1 MDIKEI
7 LTLSDVD
14 EKIKKLKERKTPLPD
29 AEGLKA
35 DWNHYKHEIHT
46 DIVKYPKRKVLKEE
60 AKDIYDEKLGRKVH
74 TDAEYEEEDIN
85 RISVP
90 IEQDIV
96 NIHTA
101 FTVGTEPKLDCT
113 PNNDEEKEL
122 LEVIKAVYR
131 KNKLKYQNKKVV
143 RSWLSET
150 EVAEYWY
157 VSDDASF
164 WEKVWSKIKKT
175 FNGRVKPTKKLKSVL
190 WSPFRGDKLYPFFDD
205 YGDLVAFSRSY
216 QKKDEKGIEYE
227 CFMTITDRHVY
238 SWENKEGWREK
249 NPPFSHGFKKLPIIY
264 GYRPESLCQN
274 IKPLRI
280 RFEKLLSSY
289 ADCID
294 YHFFPLLML
303 FGEVDVF
310 LGKKKDRM
318 VKLEGEGADAKYL
331 VWNQAPETVKLELN
345 TMLEL
350 MYSMTQTPRI
360 SFENLKGL
368 GSAMSGTAFR
378 FMFMASHMAVE
389 NHAEEIGGFFQRRA
403 NFVASALGTIN
414 TEYEKASQTIDIESE
429 IIPYMIDSLSE
440 RVKTAIDATSGG
452 IWSKR
457 EGIMF
462 AGNADRVDEEL
473 KEIGEELSDSLK
485 GSK

>member
-1 MDIKEI
+1 MDIKDV
-7 LTLSDVD
+7 LALSDID
-14 EKIKKLKERKTPLPD
+14 EKIKKLKERNTPLPD
-29 AEGLKA
+29 TKELMS
-35 DWNHYKHEIHT
+35 DWNHYQHEVHT
-46 DIVKYPKRKVLKEE
+46 DLEKYPKRKVLKKE
-60 AKDIYDEKLGRKVH
+60 AKEEYDPTQGKKI
-74 TDAEYEEEDIN
+74 TSPAEYTDEEVN

-122 LEVIKAVYR
+122 FEVIKTLYK
-131 KNKLKYQNKKVV
+131 KNKLKYQNKKIV

-157 VSDDASF
+157 VSEDSSF
-164 WEKVWSKIKKT
+164 WEKVWAKIKKT
-175 FNGRVKPTKKLKSVL
+175 FTGKTRPTKKLKSVL
-190 WSPFRGDKLYPFFDD
+190 WSPFKGDKLYPFFDE
-205 YGDLVAFSRSY
+205 YGDLVAFSRGY
-216 QKKDEKGIEYE
+216 QKKDDKGNDYE
-227 CFMTITDRHVY
+227 CFMTITNKVIY
-238 SWENKEGWREK
+238 MWENKDGWTQK
-249 NPPFSHGFKKLPIIY
+249 AQFAHGLPKLPIIY
-264 GYRPESLCQN
+264 GHRAESLCKN

-303 FGEVDVF
+303 FGEVEGF
-310 LGKKKDRM
+310 AGKTKDRI

-368 GSAMSGTAFR
+368 GSAVSGTAFR
-378 FMFMASHMAVE
+378 FMFMAAHMAVE
-389 NHAEEIGGFFQRRA
+389 NHAEEIGGFFQRRV
-403 NFVASALGTIN
+403 NFLSSALGAIN
-414 TEYEKASQTIDIESE
+414 TDYEKASQTIDIDSE
-429 IIPYMIDSLSE
+429 IIPYMIDSLSD
-440 RVKTAIDATSGG
+440 RVKTAVSATSGG

-473 KEIGEELSDSLK
+473 KEIEDSTNNEE
-485 GSK
+485 

>member
-1 MDIKEI
+1 MDIKDV
-7 LTLSDVD
+7 LALSDID
-14 EKIKKLKERKTPLPD
+14 EKIKKLKERNTPLPD
-29 AEGLKA
+29 TKELMS
-35 DWNHYKHEIHT
+35 DWNHYQHEVHT
-46 DIVKYPKRKVLKEE
+46 DLEKYPKRKVLKKE
-60 AKDIYDEKLGRKVH
+60 AKEEYDPTQGKKI
-74 TDAEYEEEDIN
+74 TSPAEYTDEEVN

-122 LEVIKAVYR
+122 FEVIKTLYK
-131 KNKLKYQNKKVV
+131 KNKLKYQNKKIV

-157 VSDDASF
+157 VSEDSSF
-164 WEKVWSKIKKT
+164 WEKVWAKIKKT
-175 FNGRVKPTKKLKSVL
+175 FTGKTRPTKKLKSVL
-190 WSPFRGDKLYPFFDD
+190 WSPFKGDKLYPFFDE
-205 YGDLVAFSRSY
+205 YGDLVAFSRGY
-216 QKKDEKGIEYE
+216 QKKDDKGNDYE
-227 CFMTITDRHVY
+227 CFMTITNKVIY
-238 SWENKEGWREK
+238 MWENKDGWTQK
-249 NPPFSHGFKKLPIIY
+249 TQFAHGLPKLPIIY
-264 GYRPESLCQN
+264 GHRAESLCKN
-274 IKPLRI
+274 IKPLRV

-303 FGEVDVF
+303 FGEVEN
-310 LGKKKDRM
+310 LSSKTKDRI

-368 GSAMSGTAFR
+368 GSAVSGTAFR
-378 FMFMASHMAVE
+378 FMFMAAHMAVE
-389 NHAEEIGGFFQRRA
+389 NHAEEIGGFFQRRV
-403 NFVASALGTIN
+403 NFLSSALGAIN
-414 TEYEKASQTIDIESE
+414 TDYEKASQTIDIDSE
-429 IIPYMIDSLSE
+429 IIPYMIDSLSD
-440 RVKTAIDATSGG
+440 RVKTAVDATSGG

-473 KEIGEELSDSLK
+473 KEIEDSTNNEE
-485 GSK
+485 